1 MATVKIKGMSCQ
13 HCVASVTEALKAI
26 PGISKVQVDLQKGE
40 ARYEGNIAIERIIAA
55 IQKIG
60 FEGGQLKSAASFK

>member
-13 HCVASVTEALKAI
+13 HCVGATTKALEAI

-40 ARYEGNIAIERIIAA
+40 ASYEGSIDIDTVKVA

-60 FEGGQLKSAASFK
+60 FEVVS

>member
-1 MATVKIKGMSCQ
+1 MTTVKIKGMSCQ
-13 HCVASVTEALKAI
+13 HCVAATTKALNAL

-40 ARYEGNIAIERIIAA
+40 ASYEGSIDVETVKAA

-60 FEGGQLKSAASFK
+60 FEVV

>member
-13 HCVASVTEALKAI
+13 HCVAATTKALSAL
-26 PGISKVQVDLQKGE
+26 PGISNVQVDLQKGE
-40 ARYEGNIAIERIIAA
+40 ASYEGSVDAETVKAA

-60 FEGGQLKSAASFK
+60 FEVV